1 MCILHEITKRKA
13 MSIICIIRY
22 RQCLLSKR
30 KGPSNSSIIRNVAI
44 KIFLRFSMQTNS
56 NQEIGRYITLT
67 PGPAQL
73 GRLSDVTHSLYCIGP
88 EFELRQ
94 RQKSN

>member
-1 MCILHEITKRKA
+1 MITT
-13 MSIICIIRY
+13 
-22 RQCLLSKR
+22 
-30 KGPSNSSIIRNVAI
+30 VAI
-44 KIFLRFSMQTNS
+44 KIFLCFSMQTNS

-94 RQKSN
+94 RQESKWHSDKRACPLILFMDNFILHSDLHVIDPPIY